1 MSFVQENSPDSPNPH
16 PRQLAVRYA
25 GYDKVTGKAKYAG
38 EFSEP
43 FSKKDLAYAYIVQ
56 STIPSG
62 SIVSMDRSAAE
73 RSSGVLA
80 VMTPFNAPKLPPGKP
95 NPPAR
100 RNLSLLQTT
109 DVHYNGEPIAVIV
122 ARSLDEARAA
132 APLLKIK
139 YKAAPAKLDF
149 IHRLGEARWPKEPG
163 KDSPANHRG
172 DLGSGMSQA
181 SVTIDQTYIT
191 PIQTHNP
198 MEPHATIAWWDGEKL
213 NLYNATQYISGD
225 KQSIAKILG
234 IPIDFVRV
242 QCPYT
247 GGGFGSKGSLW
258 SHGPLAAMAA
268 KTVNRPVKLTLD
280 RDQMFGPVGYRPCT
294 VNKIKLAAASDGKL
308 LAMQHDVVMTT
319 SIMEDFTEHAGSPTK
334 NLYTSQ
340 ANSVTEKLVDLN
352 IGVGTFMRA
361 PGESSGTAVLE
372 IAMDE
377 LAEKLSMDP
386 LQLRLANYAEKDPA
400 HDRPWTDK
408 HLRECYQQ
416 ASERFGWS
424 RRNAKP
430 GQTTD
435 GSQLIGYGMATATYP
450 ANRSSAQAVVRI
462 LPGGKVFAGT
472 GSQDLG
478 TGTYTVVAQYAADAL
493 GLDPTLV
500 EVKIGDSTL
509 PKAPVSGGSQ
519 SAASIGPAVNAA
531 ALQAKLKLCE
541 LAINDPKSPLHG
553 LTTDQLEAKG
563 GKLFH
568 KAKPSHSDTFAALI
582 ERNNNQPIE
591 ATGSAEPGDDRSAYT
606 SQSWGAVFAEVAVDR
621 YTHMPK
627 VRRIVATY
635 DIGSLIN
642 NKTGINQLVGGIVW
656 GVSFALHEETHIDP
670 IHGRTVNENLA
681 EYHVP
686 VNADIGVVDV
696 TVLNIPDTK
705 FNPLGSRGIGEI
717 GITGAAAAVANAIY
731 NATGKRVRE
740 YPITPDKIMQT

>member
-1 MSFVQENSPDSPNPH
+1 MFQDTPNPH
-16 PRQLAVRYA
+16 PAQLPVRYA
-25 GYDKVTGKAKYAG
+25 GLAKVTGKARYAA

-62 SIVSMDRSAAE
+62 SVVSMDHAAAE

-80 VMTPFNAPKLPPGKP
+80 VLTPFNAPKLPPGKP
-95 NPPAR
+95 QPPAR
-100 RNLSLLQTT
+100 RNLSLLQTK

-132 APLLKIK
+132 APLLNIK
-139 YKAAPAKLDF
+139 YKSTPARLDF
-149 IHRLGEARWPKEPG
+149 MGRLNEARWPSQPG
-163 KDSPANHRG
+163 KDTPANHRG
-172 DLGSGMSQA
+172 DLAAAMSQA
-181 SVTIDQTYIT
+181 SATIEQTYIT

-198 MEPHATIAWWDGEKL
+198 MEPHATIAWWEGDKL
-213 NLYNATQYISGD
+213 NVYNATQYISGD
-225 KQSIAKILG
+225 KQAYAKILG
-234 IPIDFVRV
+234 IPIDFVRI

-268 KTVNRPVKLTLD
+268 KAVNRPVKLVLD

-294 VNKIKLAAASDGKL
+294 VNKIKLAASSDGKL
-308 LAMQHDVVMTT
+308 LAIRQDVVMTT
-319 SIMEDFTEHAGSPTK
+319 SLMEDFTEHSGSPAK
-334 NLYTSQ
+334 NLYASH
-340 ANSVTEKLVDLN
+340 ANSVTEKMVDLN
-352 IGVGTFMRA
+352 LGIGTFMRA

-377 LAEKLSMDP
+377 LAEKLNLDP
-386 LQLRLANYAEKDPA
+386 VQLRLVNYAENDPS
-400 HDRPWTDK
+400 HDRPWTAK
-408 HLRECYQQ
+408 HLRDCYRQ
-416 ASERFGWS
+416 ASDRFGWS
-424 RRNAKP
+424 KRNPKP
-430 GQTTD
+430 GQTTEGD
-435 GSQLIGYGMATATYP
+435 LLIGYGMATATYP
-450 ANRSSAQAVVRI
+450 ANRSAAQAVVRI

-478 TGTYTVVAQYAADAL
+478 TGTYTVVAQYAAEPL

-531 ALQAKLKLCE
+531 AMQARLKLSE
-541 LAINDPKSPLHG
+541 LAIADPKSPLHG
-553 LTTDQLEAKG
+553 LKAEDLDARG

-568 KAKPSHSDTFAALI
+568 KKKPSRSDTFAALI

-591 ATGSAEPGDDRSAYT
+591 ALGSAEPSEDKSAYT

-621 YTHMPK
+621 YTHMPR

-642 NKTGINQLVGGIVW
+642 HKTGINQLVGGIVW
-656 GVSFALHEETHIDP
+656 GVSFALHEDTHIDP

-686 VNADIGVVDV
+686 VNADIGAVDV
-696 TVLNIPDTK
+696 TVLNIPDTR
-705 FNPLGSRGIGEI
+705 FNPLGARGIGEI

-731 NATGKRVRE
+731 NATGKRVRD
-740 YPITPDKIMQT
+740 YPITPDKLMQA

>member
-1 MSFVQENSPDSPNPH
+1 MFQDTPNPH
-16 PRQLAVRYA
+16 PAQLPVRYA
-25 GYDKVTGKAKYAG
+25 GLAKVTGKARYAA

-43 FSKKDLAYAYIVQ
+43 FPKKDLAYAYIVQ

-62 SIVSMDRSAAE
+62 AVVSMDHAAAE

-80 VMTPFNAPKLPPGKP
+80 VLTPFNAPKLPPGKP
-95 NPPAR
+95 QPPAR
-100 RNLSLLQTT
+100 RNLSLLQTK

-132 APLLKIK
+132 APLLNIK
-139 YKAAPAKLDF
+139 YKSTPARLDF
-149 IHRLGEARWPKEPG
+149 MGRLNEARWPAQPG
-163 KDSPANHRG
+163 KDTPANHRG
-172 DLGSGMSQA
+172 DLAAGMSQA
-181 SVTIDQTYIT
+181 SATIEQTYIT

-198 MEPHATIAWWDGEKL
+198 MEPHATIAWWEGDKL
-213 NLYNATQYISGD
+213 NVYNATQYISGD
-225 KQSIAKILG
+225 KQAYAKILG
-234 IPIDFVRV
+234 IPIDFVRI

-268 KTVNRPVKLTLD
+268 RAVNRPVKLVLD

-294 VNKIKLAAASDGKL
+294 VNKIKLAASSDGKL
-308 LAMQHDVVMTT
+308 LAIRQDVVMTT
-319 SIMEDFTEHAGSPTK
+319 SLMEDFTEHSGSPAK
-334 NLYTSQ
+334 NLYASQ
-340 ANSVTEKLVDLN
+340 ANSVTEKMVDLN
-352 IGVGTFMRA
+352 LGIGTFMRA

-377 LAEKLSMDP
+377 LAEKLNLDP
-386 LQLRLANYAEKDPA
+386 VQLRLVNYAENDPS
-400 HDRPWTDK
+400 HDRPWTAK
-408 HLRECYQQ
+408 HLRDCYRQ
-416 ASERFGWS
+416 ASDRFGWS
-424 RRNAKP
+424 KRNPKP
-430 GQTTD
+430 GQTTEGD
-435 GSQLIGYGMATATYP
+435 LLIGYGMATATYP
-450 ANRSSAQAVVRI
+450 ANRSAAQAVVRI

-478 TGTYTVVAQYAADAL
+478 TGTYTVVAQYAAEPL

-531 ALQAKLKLCE
+531 AMQARLKLSE
-541 LAINDPKSPLHG
+541 LAIADPKSPLHG
-553 LTTDQLEAKG
+553 LKAEDLDARG

-568 KAKPSHSDTFAALI
+568 KKKPSRSDTFAALI

-591 ATGSAEPGDDRSAYT
+591 ALGSAEPGEDKSAYT
-606 SQSWGAVFAEVAVDR
+606 SQSWGAVFAEVAVDG
-621 YTHMPK
+621 YTHMPR

-642 NKTGINQLVGGIVW
+642 RKTGINQLVGGIVW
-656 GVSFALHEETHIDP
+656 GVSFALHEDTHIDP

-686 VNADIGVVDV
+686 VNADIGAVDV
-696 TVLNIPDTK
+696 TVLNIPDTR
-705 FNPLGSRGIGEI
+705 FNPLGARGIGEI

-731 NATGKRVRE
+731 NATGKRVRD
-740 YPITPDKIMQT
+740 YPITPDKLMQA

>member
-1 MSFVQENSPDSPNPH
+1 MSFFEDTPNPH
-16 PRQLAVRYA
+16 PRQLPVRYA
-25 GYDKVTGKAKYAG
+25 GHAKVTGQAKYAG

-43 FSKKDLAYAYIVQ
+43 FSKKDLAYAFIVQ

-62 SIVSMDRSAAE
+62 SIVSMDRSRAE

-80 VMTPFNAPKLPPGKP
+80 VLTPFNAPKLPPGKP
-95 NPPAR
+95 QPPAR

-109 DVHYNGEPIAVIV
+109 EVHYNGEPIAVIV

-139 YKAAPAKLDF
+139 YAPTPPKLDF
-149 IHRLGEARWPKEPG
+149 MNRLGEARWPKQPG
-163 KDSPANHRG
+163 KESPADHRG
-172 DLGSGMSQA
+172 DLAAGMSQA
-181 SVTIDQTYIT
+181 TVTVDQTYIT

-198 MEPHATIAWWDGEKL
+198 MEPHATIAWWEGDKL
-213 NLYNATQYISGD
+213 NLYNSTQYISGD
-225 KQSIAKILG
+225 KQAIAKILG

-247 GGGFGSKGSLW
+247 GGGFGSKGSMW

-268 KTVNRPVKLTLD
+268 KVVNRPVKIVLD

-294 VNKIKLAAASDGKL
+294 VNKIKLAASSDGKL

-319 SIMEDFTEHAGSPTK
+319 SVMEDFTEHSASPTK
-334 NLYTSQ
+334 SLYASP
-340 ANSVTEKLVDLN
+340 ANSISEKLVDLN
-352 IGVGTFMRA
+352 LGIGTFMRA

-386 LQLRLANYAEKDPA
+386 VQLRLANYAEVDPA
-400 HDRPWTDK
+400 HDRPWTGK

-416 ASERFGWS
+416 AAERFGWS
-424 RRNAKP
+424 KRNAKP
-430 GQTTD
+430 GQTAE
-435 GSQLIGYGMATATYP
+435 GSNLIGYGMATATYP
-450 ANRSSAQAVVRI
+450 ANRSAAMAVVRI
-462 LPGGKVFAGT
+462 LPGGKIFAGT

-493 GLDPTLV
+493 GLDPALV

-541 LAINDPKSPLHG
+541 LAVNDSRSHLHG
-553 LTTDQLEAKG
+553 LKASDLDAKD

-568 KAKPSHSDTFAALI
+568 KHKPSQSDTFAALI

-591 ATGSAEPGDDRSAYT
+591 ATGSAEPGEDKSAYT
-606 SQSWGAVFAEVAVDR
+606 SNSWGAVFAEVAVDR
-621 YTHMPK
+621 YTHMPR
-627 VRRIVATY
+627 VRRVVATY

-642 NKTGINQLVGGIVW
+642 DKTGINQLVGGIVW

-686 VNADIGVVDV
+686 VNADIGAVDV

-731 NATGKRVRE
+731 NATGRRIRE
-740 YPITPDKIMQT
+740 YPITPDKIMA